1 MAKTAILSSLLAL
14 ALAGPALAEPRPL
27 VCGAHRITVA
37 HVEGYY
43 LACHLTFGRLAHVQ
57 TVSCAPRRMK
67 ITDGRLLVNGMGEVT
82 GWFDVVEKR
91 KTVRADVRGYL
102 SFTGQ
107 MTLGLQKEGD
117 PLVHAL
123 AGTGRVKPTCAPG
136 PTVFSEDYDDE

>member
-1 MAKTAILSSLLAL
+1 MSRSTILSSVLAL
-14 ALAGPALAEPRPL
+14 ALTGPALAEPRPL

-67 ITDGRLLVNGMGEVT
+67 IADGRLLVNNGGEVT
-82 GWFDVVEKR
+82 GWFDIVERKR
-91 KTVRADVRGYL
+91 TVRADVRGYL
-102 SFTGQ
+102 SFTGRL
-107 MTLGLQKEGD
+107 TLGLQKRGD

-123 AGTGRVKPTCAPG
+123 VGTGRVKPTCARG
-136 PTVFSEDYDDE
+136 PTVFDEDYDDE